1 MSEQKV
7 LIDCRDAALGYEG
20 RPIWEHLTFQVRRG
34 DYLCIVGDNGSG
46 KSTLL
51 KSMLGLLRPL
61 SGEIR
66 LDESLRRGA
75 IGYLPQQTR
84 AQKDFPA
91 TVSEVV
97 LSGFLSARGWK
108 FFYTPAQKSQ
118 ALQHMGKLGILE
130 LKDKCYRELSGGQK
144 RRLQLL
150 LVLLEEPNVLIL
162 DEPGNDMDTD
172 MLAVM
177 EDLLDAWP
185 GTLVMVSHD
194 RYLMERVTDNQYALI
209 DGHIRHMPGGVDEY
223 LRFIEG
229 RSSAV
234 SSDPHAKG
242 VGGTAA
248 SASALKLKAQ
258 NASGLSNAELHKARK
273 ELSSLERRIA
283 TQERKLAEARQAMTE
298 VDVTDY
304 VALEKQQ
311 QAIAAIQDEKDGLEM
326 EWLELS
332 EKIGE

>member
-1 MSEQKV
+1 
-7 LIDCRDAALGYEG
+7 
-20 RPIWEHLTFQVRRG
+20 
-34 DYLCIVGDNGSG
+34 
-46 KSTLL
+46 
-51 KSMLGLLRPL
+51 
-61 SGEIR
+61 
-66 LDESLRRGA
+66 
-75 IGYLPQQTR
+75 
-84 AQKDFPA
+84 
-91 TVSEVV
+91 
-97 LSGFLSARGWK
+97 
-108 FFYTPAQKSQ
+108 
-118 ALQHMGKLGILE
+118 
-130 LKDKCYRELSGGQK
+130 
-144 RRLQLL
+144 
-150 LVLLEEPNVLIL
+150 
-162 DEPGNDMDTD
+162 
-172 MLAVM
+172 
-177 EDLLDAWP
+177 
-185 GTLVMVSHD
+185 MVSHD

-223 LRFIEG
+223 LRLIEG

-248 SASALKLKAQ
+248 GASALKLKAQ